1 MDPMGDLR
9 DRILSRIDP
18 GSRPIAKRDLDRLE
32 MLKIETVEAALG
44 FAEDPTN
51 AAEDRSIAIWY
62 IGQAHLP
69 GATQILIGLL
79 ESESSESIVWEL
91 CKAIVVSTLP
101 ADRQQASSCLE
112 GLLETSPDNNRRSAI
127 VFALGLL
134 GQQSAI
140 PALSQMLYADEALM
154 RLRELAAEAL
164 GNLASSAAATV
175 LLESLGESPFALT
188 IATVRALAATAD
200 SRLAPEIEELV
211 AEAGVL
217 VDEARNA
224 LEQAKLRDTNE
235 ETPEI

>member
-1 MDPMGDLR
+1 
-9 DRILSRIDP
+9 
-18 GSRPIAKRDLDRLE
+18 
-32 MLKIETVEAALG
+32 
-44 FAEDPTN
+44 
-51 AAEDRSIAIWY
+51 
-62 IGQAHLP
+62 
-69 GATQILIGLL
+69 
-79 ESESSESIVWEL
+79 
-91 CKAIVVSTLP
+91 
-101 ADRQQASSCLE
+101 
-112 GLLETSPDNNRRSAI
+112 
-127 VFALGLL
+127 
-134 GQQSAI
+134 
-140 PALSQMLYADEALM
+140 MLYADEALM